1 MHFVLP
7 RTRQLVSG
15 LNTWSGIKPPTCRGL
30 TAELDTGLSDV
41 MVICRESKGLR
52 KGAVIV
58 DWPIA
63 ISSDTWLAVG
73 IGMLMPMLMPDGL
86 PVYKKAEPPSV
97 QLVSRLW
104 NPFSCI

>member
-1 MHFVLP
+1 MCRASIRGRGSNH
-7 RTRQLVSG
+7 QLVV
-15 LNTWSGIKPPTCRGL
+15 GL